1 MKDFDARAFVK
12 RLPDRPGVYRMLDE
26 AGKIVYVGKARS
38 LKSRVGSYF
47 RADKLQPKVQALVR
61 VVAGIEVTVT
71 NSDTEALLLEH
82 NLIKSHRPRFNV
94 ILRDDKSFPYLHL
107 SAHEFPRLSFYRG
120 SRKLPG
126 RLFGPYPSASAVH
139 ETLNQLHKLF
149 RLRSCKD
156 TFFANRSRPCLEY
169 QIGRCSAPC
178 TGLID
183 AASYARDVESAA
195 MVLDGR
201 AKDVTVRLGADMDR
215 AAEQLDFE
223 RAAMLRDQLAAL
235 TDVQARQVVTRARA
249 GADTDVIAVAEE
261 GGDFCVALMFVRG
274 GQVLGTS
281 TFHPRAPISEAPEVL
296 AAFVAQHYLERDPP
310 PRIYLS
316 HPIEDA
322 ETLAASLSERSGRKV
337 GISVARRGYPQRWVA
352 LASQN
357 AANALRMREATAA
370 SLADQFEELRQFLGI
385 ANPLERIECFDVSH
399 TQGEATNASC
409 VVFGPAGPIKAEYR
423 RYNIED
429 VERGDDYGALRQA
442 LLRRYRRRKAEE
454 SPLPDLLLI
463 DGGKG
468 QLEQAI
474 SVLAEL
480 ELELPAVAAV
490 AKGADRRAGQERI
503 FLAGHGA
510 ASILP
515 PDSKAL
521 HLIQR
526 ARDEAHRFA
535 ISGHRRKRARSRQ
548 TSMLE
553 AVAGLGPA
561 RRRALLRHFGG
572 LQGVLRAGIE
582 DLGRAPGIGP
592 ALAQAIYEHLH
603 PGAG

>member
-1 MKDFDARAFVK
+1 
-12 RLPDRPGVYRMLDE
+12 MLDAE
-26 AGKIVYVGKARS
+26 GRIVYVGKAKGLR
-38 LKSRVGSYF
+38 SRVASYF
-47 RADKLQPKVQALVR
+47 RADQLQPKVQALVR

-82 NLIKSHRPRFNV
+82 NLIKKHRPRFNV
-94 ILRDDKSFPYLHL
+94 TLRDDKSFPYVHL

-120 SRKLPG
+120 TRKLPG

-139 ETLNQLHKLF
+139 ETLNQLHKMF

-169 QIGRCSAPC
+169 QIGRCTAPC

-183 AASYARDVESAA
+183 AATYARDVEAVA

-201 AKDVTVRLGADMDR
+201 TQDVTARLGADMDR
-215 AAEQLDFE
+215 AADKLDFE

-249 GADTDVIAVAEE
+249 GTDTDVIAVAEAD
-261 GGDFCVALMFVRG
+261 GAFCIALMFVRG

-281 TFHPRAPISEAPEVL
+281 TFHPRAPISDAPEVL
-296 AAFVAQHYLERDPP
+296 EAFLAQHYLERDAPP
-310 PRIYLS
+310 CIYLS
-316 HPIEDA
+316 HAVEDSGVL
-322 ETLAASLSERSGRKV
+322 EASLSEHAGRQV
-337 GISVARRGYPQRWVA
+337 RIATARRGYPQRWVA
-352 LASQN
+352 LALQN
-357 AANALRMREATAA
+357 AENALRMRDA
-370 SLADQFEELRQFLGI
+370 SQAGLAEQFEDLRQFLGI
-385 ANPLERIECFDVSH
+385 GTPIERIECFDVSH

-409 VVFGPAGPIKAEYR
+409 VVFGPEGPIKADYR
-423 RYNIED
+423 RYNIEG

-442 LLRRYRRRKAEE
+442 LSRRYRRRKQEALV
-454 SPLPDLLLI
+454 LPDLLLI

-474 SVLAEL
+474 SVLQ
-480 ELELPAVAAV
+480 ELELPIAALAAV

-503 FLAGHGA
+503 FLAGREG

-553 AVAGLGPA
+553 AIAGLGPA

-572 LQGVLRAGIE
+572 LQGVLRAGVE

>member
-1 MKDFDARAFVK
+1 MSEFDAKAYVR
-12 RLPDRPGVYRMLDE
+12 RLPDRPGVYRMLDAE
-26 AGKIVYVGKARS
+26 GRIVYVGKAKGLR
-38 LKSRVGSYF
+38 SRVASYF
-47 RADKLQPKVQALVR
+47 RADQLQPKVQALVR

-82 NLIKSHRPRFNV
+82 NLIKKHRPRFNV
-94 ILRDDKSFPYLHL
+94 TLRDDKSFPYVHL

-139 ETLNQLHKLF
+139 ETLNQLHKMF

-169 QIGRCSAPC
+169 QIGRCTAPC

-183 AASYARDVESAA
+183 AATYARDVESVA

-201 AKDVTVRLGADMDR
+201 TQDVTERLGAEMDR
-215 AAEQLDFE
+215 AADKLDFE

-235 TDVQARQVVTRARA
+235 TDVQARQVVSRARA
-249 GADTDVIAVAEE
+249 GTDTDVIAVAEAD
-261 GGDFCVALMFVRG
+261 GAFCIALMFVRG

-281 TFHPRAPISEAPEVL
+281 TFHPRAPISDAPEVL
-296 AAFVAQHYLERDPP
+296 GAFLAQHYLERDAPP
-310 PRIYLS
+310 CIYLS
-316 HPIEDA
+316 HAVEDSGVL
-322 ETLAASLSERSGRKV
+322 EASLSEHAGRQ
-337 GISVARRGYPQRWVA
+337 IRIATARRGYPQRWVA
-352 LASQN
+352 LALQN
-357 AANALRMREATAA
+357 AANALQMRDA
-370 SLADQFEELRQFLGI
+370 SQAGLAEQFDDLRQFLGLGSPI
-385 ANPLERIECFDVSH
+385 ERIECFDVSH

-409 VVFGPAGPIKAEYR
+409 VVFGPEGPIKADYR
-423 RYNIED
+423 RYNIEG

-442 LLRRYRRRKAEE
+442 LSRRYRRRKQEALV
-454 SPLPDLLLI
+454 LPDLLLI

-468 QLEQAI
+468 QLEQAT
-474 SVLAEL
+474 SVLQ
-480 ELELPAVAAV
+480 ELELPIAAVAAV

-503 FLAGHGA
+503 FLAGLEG

-553 AVAGLGPA
+553 AIAGLGPA

>member
-1 MKDFDARAFVK
+1 MSEFDARAYIK
-12 RLPDRPGVYRMLDE
+12 RLPDRPGVYRMLD
-26 AGKIVYVGKARS
+26 ADGKIVYVGKARS

-47 RADKLQPKVQALVR
+47 RADQVQPKVQALVR
-61 VVAGIEVTVT
+61 AVAGIEVTVT
-71 NSDTEALLLEH
+71 NSDIEALLLEH

-94 ILRDDKSFPYLHL
+94 TLRDDKSFPYVHL
-107 SAHEFPRLSFYRG
+107 SAHEFPRLAFYRG

-139 ETLNQLHKLF
+139 EALNQLHKLF

-183 AASYARDVESAA
+183 AAAYARDVESACL
-195 MVLDGR
+195 VLEGR
-201 AKDVTVRLGADMDR
+201 AKDVTVRLGADMER
-215 AAEQLDFE
+215 ASERLEFE

-235 TDVQARQVVTRARA
+235 TDVQARQVMSRARA
-249 GADTDVIAVAEE
+249 GADTDVIAVAEQGSE
-261 GGDFCVALMFVRG
+261 FAVALMFVRG

-296 AAFVAQHYLERDPP
+296 SAFLAQHYLEREPP
-310 PRIYLS
+310 ARIYLS
-316 HPIEDA
+316 HAIEDA
-322 ETLAASLSERSGRKV
+322 DALAASFEVRAGRAV
-337 GISVARRGYPQRWVA
+337 RINVARRGYPQRWIA
-352 LASQN
+352 LARQN
-357 AANALRMREATAA
+357 AANALRMRDAQQAGMDEQ
-370 SLADQFEELRQFLGI
+370 LAELGRFLGLD
-385 ANPLERIECFDVSH
+385 APPARIECFDVSH
-399 TQGEATNASC
+399 TQGEATNCSC
-409 VVFGPAGPIKAEYR
+409 VVFGPEGPVKAEYR
-423 RYNIED
+423 RYNIEGI
-429 VERGDDYGALRQA
+429 ERGDDYGALRQA
-442 LLRRYRRRKAEE
+442 LMRRYRRRKDEE
-454 SPLPDLLLI
+454 APLPDILLI
-463 DGGKG
+463 DGGPG
-468 QLEQAI
+468 QLAAALA
-474 SVLAEL
+474 VLATL
-480 ELELPAVAAV
+480 EIRLPAVAGV

-503 FLAGHGA
+503 FLAGRES

-526 ARDEAHRFA
+526 VRDEAHRFA
-535 ISGHRRKRARSRQ
+535 ISGHRRRRARSRQ

-553 AVAGLGPA
+553 SIAGLGPA

-572 LQGVLRAGIE
+572 LQGVLRAGSE
-582 DLGRAPGIGP
+582 DLARAPGIGP
-592 ALAQAIYEHLH
+592 ALAQTIFEHLH

>member
-1 MKDFDARAFVK
+1 MSEFDARAYVR
-12 RLPDRPGVYRMLDE
+12 RLPDRPGVYRMFD
-26 AGKIVYVGKARS
+26 ADGKTVYVGKARS
-38 LKSRVGSYF
+38 LKARVGSYF
-47 RADKLQPKVQALVR
+47 RTDRLEPKVQALLR
-61 VVAGIEVTVT
+61 VVAGIEVSVT

-94 ILRDDKSFPYLHL
+94 ILRDDKSFPYVHL
-107 SAHEFPRLSFYRG
+107 SAHEYPRLSFYRG
-120 SRKLPG
+120 SRRLPG

-178 TGLID
+178 TGLIEPG
-183 AASYARDVESAA
+183 AYARDVESAV

-201 AKDVTVRLGADMDR
+201 AKDATARLGRDMDR
-215 AAEQLDFE
+215 AAERLDFE
-223 RAAMLRDQLAAL
+223 RAAVLRDQLAAL
-235 TDVQARQVVTRARA
+235 TDIQSRQVVTRARA
-249 GADTDVIAVAEE
+249 GADTDVIAVAGE
-261 GGDFCVALMFVRG
+261 GGEFSIALMLIRG
-274 GQVLGTS
+274 GQVLGTT
-281 TFHPRAPISEAPEVL
+281 TFHPRAPISDAPEVL
-296 AAFVAQHYLERDPP
+296 SAFVAQHYLESDPP
-310 PRIYLS
+310 PRIYVS
-316 HPIEDA
+316 HAIEDA
-322 ETLAASLSERSGRKV
+322 ETLEASLTERAGRKIRI
-337 GISVARRGYPQRWVA
+337 GKGRRGFPQRWVA
-352 LASQN
+352 LAMQN
-357 AANALRMREATAA
+357 AANALRMREATQAG
-370 SLADQFEELRQFLGI
+370 LAGQFAELRDFLRLDV
-385 ANPLERIECFDVSH
+385 PLERIECFDVSH
-399 TQGEATNASC
+399 TQGEATSASC
-409 VVFGPAGPIKAEYR
+409 VVFGPAGPVKAEYR
-423 RYNIED
+423 RYNIEG

-442 LLRRYRRRKAEE
+442 LLRRYRRRKQEE
-454 SPLPDLLLI
+454 SALPDLLLI

-468 QLEQAI
+468 QLGEAMD
-474 SVLAEL
+474 VLRSL
-480 ELELPAVAAV
+480 ELKLPAVAAV

-503 FLAGHGA
+503 FLAGRDM

-521 HLIQR
+521 HLVQR

-553 AVAGLGPA
+553 SIAGLGPS

-572 LQGVLRAGIE
+572 LQGVLRAGVE

-592 ALAQAIYEHLH
+592 ALAQAIYEHVH
-603 PGAG
+603 PGAE